1 MTISLGLDIGTNSV
15 GSAWVDTKKKDIQ
28 LGVTIFPA
36 GVEDS
41 DTKRGDPKNQKRR
54 EKRGNCVKLWLI
66 SNCYLLV
73 QKYKRR
79 FFILRMLKRQKAGTP
94 GSLEWKVSPEN

>member
-41 DTKRGDPKNQKRR
+41 D
-54 EKRGNCVKLWLI
+54 CVKLWLI